1 MDRGGYISYVA
12 KGEEEEVGV
21 DSVPLEH
28 LSTVQWIQVCFVTRV
43 VHSSVDSG
51 LLCDLL
57 LSTVQWIQ
65 VCFVT

>member
-28 LSTVQWIQVCFVTRV
+28 LSTVQWIQVCFVTCYCPQC
-43 VHSSVDSG
+43 SG
-51 LLCDLL
+51 FRSAL
-57 LSTVQWIQ
+57 
-65 VCFVT
+65 

>member
-28 LSTVQWIQVCFVTRV
+28 LSTVHSFVTCYCPRF
-43 VHSSVDSG
+43 SG
-51 LLCDLL
+51 FRSAL
-57 LSTVQWIQ
+57 
-65 VCFVT
+65 